1 MAVNLPTGFARTT
14 NNPIDQLF
22 LSNTLA
28 PYATVAAANTAI
40 LVGIRY
46 KGLFVNID
54 NGTGGSV
61 LYWYK
66 DGTTDG
72 NLVAFS
78 SGGGGTVTAVTATA
92 PISSSGGATP
102 NITITLASSVSN
114 GYLQGSDWTTFNNK
128 QNALSITNLTDVGTD
143 GITITNGTGAVIGAS
158 PVTLSQQAAS
168 AITNGYLTK
177 TDWAIFNGKGSGTIT
192 TVTGTTPI
200 SSSGGT
206 TPDISISQANASTSG
221 YLSNGDWTTF
231 NNKGNGTITSVS
243 ANAPISSSGGTTP
256 VISISQSSVSTSG
269 YLSATDFTTFNNKQA
284 ALNITTLA
292 AAGTDGISVTN
303 GAGAVIGTVSVEIA
317 QQQANG
323 TNNGYLSS
331 TDWAIFNGK
340 GTGTVTSVSGTTPI
354 VSSGGTTPSISIPQ
368 ATGVISGYLSSGDW
382 TTFTNKG
389 NGTITSLG
397 VSMPTAFSVANSPIT
412 TSGTIAITGAGVASQ
427 YVRGDGT
434 LANFPTSTGGGSSVS
449 YYLNGSVNQGTII
462 GNVYEQMSKTAIFGA
477 GTDFNINTNGYIAQF
492 ITDIGDPDAIEIPS
506 GNWNLEMYFSASS
519 SGGTPNFY
527 VELYKYDGA
536 AFTLIATNSATPESI
551 TGGTAIDLYTTS
563 LAVPL
568 TSLTINDRLAIRVY
582 VSNSGRI
589 ITLHTEDSHLCQI
602 ITTFSTGLTALNGL
616 TDQVQYLAVGTTGSD
631 FNILSSTNTH
641 TFNLPTASASIR
653 GALSSADWTMFNN
666 KGSGTITNV
675 TATTPISS
683 TGGTTPNISISL
695 ASSVANGYLSSTDWS
710 LFNNK
715 QATLSLTNLTDV
727 GLDGITITNGTSA
740 VIGTSPVT
748 IAQQVANASNN
759 GYLSKT
765 DWATF
770 NAKGSGTVTSVAGNA
785 PIAST
790 GGSTPTITISQ
801 SNATTDGY
809 LSSGDWTTFN
819 NKGSGTIT
827 SVTGSSPISSSG
839 GTTPNITIALAS
851 SVANGYLSST
861 DWATFNGKQNAL
873 SITNLTDVGTDGITI
888 TNGTGAVIGASP
900 VTLSQQVANATNNGY
915 LSSTD
920 WATFNSKGTGTV
932 TSVGGT
938 SPIVSSGGTTPSISI
953 PQATTSVSGYL
964 TSTDWTTFNNKGSGT
979 VTSVSGTTPIV
990 SSGGATPSI
999 SIPQATGSANGY
1011 LSSGDWTTF
1020 NGKGS
1025 SNFSG
1030 VSSTAPVSTD
1040 NTNPNSPII
1049 SMAQSNAT
1057 TNGYLSSGD
1066 WTTFNNK
1073 GSGTVTSVGGT
1084 TPIVSSGGATPTIS
1098 IPLATTSVSGYLSAT
1113 DWTNFNGKGVSNF
1126 VGVTSTSPVVTNN
1139 ASPNN
1144 PVISMPQAT
1153 ASADGFLSSGDWTT
1167 FNNKGSGTVTSVS
1180 GTTPI
1185 VSSGGAT
1192 PSISI
1197 PQATTSV
1204 NGYLSS
1210 GDWTTFNNKGTV
1222 TSIATGTGLTG
1233 GTITG
1238 SGTISFSTAAV
1249 GTWAATPSSANLA
1262 SAMTDETGTGSLVFG
1277 TSPTITTSLTVNG
1290 QTISGYNT
1298 TPLQGSIQDGV
1309 TSILGDLKT
1318 WTTDYYQ
1325 GDVLY
1330 SEVSAGTITFGQLCY
1345 RTNTGEWNLA
1355 DATTNAAASYY
1366 MLGICLKTTNGTGQA
1381 TSILTKGFVATTY
1394 ATEFKVGEPQYMSIT
1409 AGSMSKNAPTASGN
1423 IVRIIGNTFWTTVL
1437 QTNSKYILNFN
1448 PDNTWIELT

>member
-46 KGLFVNID
+46 LGLFVNIN
-54 NGTGGSV
+54 NGTGGSD

-66 DGTTDG
+66 DGTADV

-143 GITITNGTGAVIGAS
+143 GITITNGTASVIGTS
-158 PVTLSQQAAS
+158 PVTIAQQVANGTS
-168 AITNGYLTK
+168 NGYLSK
-177 TDWAIFNGKGSGTIT
+177 TDWNTFNGKGSSNFGGVTSTSPVNTDNTNPNNPVISMPQSDT
-192 TVTGTTPI
+192 T
-200 SSSGGT
+200 
-206 TPDISISQANASTSG
+206 TSG
-221 YLSNGDWTTF
+221 YLSSGDWTTF
-231 NNKGNGTITSVS
+231 NNKGNGTITSVG

-256 VISISQSSVSTSG
+256 TISISQSSAATSG
-269 YLSATDFTTFNNKQA
+269 YLSAGDWTTFNNKQA
-284 ALNITTLA
+284 ALNITSLA

-303 GAGAVIGTVSVEIA
+303 GAGAVIGTTAVDIA
-317 QQQANG
+317 QQAADG
-323 TNNGYLSS
+323 THNGYLTK
-331 TDWAIFNGK
+331 TDWNTFNSK
-340 GTGTVTSVSGTTPI
+340 GTGTVTSVGGTTPI

-368 ATGVISGYLSSGDW
+368 ATGSVNGYLSSGDW

-477 GTDFNINTNGYIAQF
+477 GTDFTINTNGYIAQF
-492 ITDIGDPDAIEIPS
+492 ITDIGDPDSIEIPS
-506 GNWNLEMYFSASS
+506 GNWNLELYFSANSNA
-519 SGGTPNFY
+519 GTPKFY
-527 VELYKYDGA
+527 VELYKYNGA
-536 AFTLIATNSATPESI
+536 AFTLIATNSATPENI

-568 TSLTINDRLAIRVY
+568 TSLTINDRLAVRIY
-582 VSNSGRI
+582 VINSGRT
-589 ITLHTEDSHLCQI
+589 ITLHTEDSHLAEI

-616 TDQVQYLAVGTTGSD
+616 TDQVQYLAVGTSGSD

-641 TFNLPTASASIR
+641 TFNLPTASASNR
-653 GALSSADWTMFNN
+653 GALSSSDWTMFNN

-683 TGGTTPNISISL
+683 TGGTTPNISITL
-695 ASSVANGYLSSTDWS
+695 ASSTSNGYLSSTDWS
-710 LFNNK
+710 TFDGK
-715 QATLSLTNLTDV
+715 QNALSITNLTDV
-727 GLDGITITNGTSA
+727 GTDGITITNGTGA
-740 VIGTSPVT
+740 VIGASPVTIVQQPADGTHNGYLTKTDWNTFNNKGTGTVTNVGGSAPIASTGGSTPTISISLASSTSNGYLSSGDWITFNNKGSGTITSVTGSSPISSSGGTTPNIAISQSSAITNGYLSSTDWSTFDGKQNALSITNLTDVGTDGITITNGTGSVIGASPVT
-748 IAQQVANASNN
+748 IAQQVANATSN

-770 NAKGSGTVTSVAGNA
+770 NSKGT
-785 PIAST
+785 
-790 GGSTPTITISQ
+790 
-801 SNATTDGY
+801 
-809 LSSGDWTTFN
+809 
-819 NKGSGTIT
+819 GTIT

-861 DWATFNGKQNAL
+861 DW
-873 SITNLTDVGTDGITI
+873 
-888 TNGTGAVIGASP
+888 
-900 VTLSQQVANATNNGY
+900 
-915 LSSTD
+915 
-920 WATFNSKGTGTV
+920 
-932 TSVGGT
+932 
-938 SPIVSSGGTTPSISI
+938 
-953 PQATTSVSGYL
+953 
-964 TSTDWTTFNNKGSGT
+964 TTFNNKGSGT
-979 VTSVSGTTPIV
+979 VTSVGGTTPIS
-990 SSGGATPSI
+990 SSGGATPTI
-999 SIPQATGSANGY
+999 SIAQATGATSGY
-1011 LSSGDWTTF
+1011 LTNTDWTTF
-1020 NGKGS
+1020 NNKGS

-1049 SMAQSNAT
+1049 SMAQASASA
-1057 TNGYLSSGD
+1057 NGYLSSGD

-1113 DWTNFNGKGVSNF
+1113 DWTTFNNKGSSNF

-1144 PVISMPQAT
+1144 PVISMPQAS
-1153 ASADGFLSSGDWTT
+1153 ASAD
-1167 FNNKGSGTVTSVS
+1167 
-1180 GTTPI
+1180 
-1185 VSSGGAT
+1185 
-1192 PSISI
+1192 
-1197 PQATTSV
+1197 
-1204 NGYLSS
+1204 GYLSS
-1210 GDWTTFNNKGTV
+1210 GNWTTFNNKGTV

-1290 QTISGYNT
+1290 KTISGYNT

-1309 TSILGDLKT
+1309 TSILGDLKA

-1325 GDVLY
+1325 GNVLY
-1330 SEVSAGTITFGQLCY
+1330 SEVSAATITFGQLCY
-1345 RTNTGEWNLA
+1345 RTNTGDWNLA
-1355 DATTNAAASYY
+1355 DATTNGVASYY
-1366 MLGICLKTTNGTGQA
+1366 MLGICLKTTTGASQA
-1381 TSILTKGFVATTY
+1381 TSILTKGFVETTY
-1394 ATEFKVGEPQYMSIT
+1394 CAGSKVGEPQYMSTT
-1409 AGSMSKNAPTASGN
+1409 AGSMTKTAPSSSGN
-1423 IVRIIGNTFWTTVL
+1423 VVRIIGNTFWTTAL

>member
-14 NNPIDQLF
+14 NNPIDQLY

-28 PYATVAAANTAI
+28 PYATVLAANTAI
-40 LVGIRY
+40 AVGIRY
-46 KGLFVNID
+46 LGLFVNID

-66 DGTTDG
+66 DGTADV

-78 SGGGGTVTAVTATA
+78 TGGGGTVTSVTASS

-102 NITITLASSVSN
+102 NLTITLASSVSN

-158 PVTLSQQAAS
+158 PVTLSQQAATS
-168 AITNGYLTK
+168 LTNGYLTK

-192 TVTGTTPI
+192 SVTGTTPI

-206 TPDISISQANASTSG
+206 TPDISISQATASTSG

-243 ANAPISSSGGTTP
+243 ANSPISSSGGTTP
-256 VISISQSSVSTSG
+256 IISISQSSVSTSG

-317 QQQANG
+317 QQQSNA
-323 TNNGYLSS
+323 TTNGYLSK

-340 GTGTVTSVSGTTPI
+340 GTGTVTSVAGTTPI

-368 ATGVISGYLSSGDW
+368 ATGSINGYLSSGDW

-477 GTDFNINTNGYIAQF
+477 GTDFTINTNGYIAQF

-506 GNWNLEMYFSASS
+506 GNWNLEFYFSASS

-536 AFTLIATNSATPESI
+536 AFTLIASNSATPESI

-589 ITLHTEDSHLCQI
+589 IKLHTEDSHLCQI

-616 TDQVQYLAVGTTGSD
+616 TDQVQYLAVGTGGVD
-631 FNILSSTNTH
+631 FNILSATDTH
-641 TFNLPTASASIR
+641 TFNLPTASASVR
-653 GALSSADWTMFNN
+653 GALSSSDWTMFNN
-666 KGSGTITNV
+666 KGSGTV
-675 TATTPISS
+675 TSVSATSPVSS

-695 ASSVANGYLSSTDWS
+695 ASSVANGYLSSTDWTI
-710 LFNNK
+710 FNNK

-727 GLDGITITNGTSA
+727 GIDGITITNGTSA

-765 DWATF
+765 DWAIF

-888 TNGTGAVIGASP
+888 TNGTGSVIGASP
-900 VTLSQQVANATNNGY
+900 VTIAQQVANATNNGY

-932 TSVGGT
+932 TSVSGT
-938 SPIVSSGGTTPSISI
+938 TPIVSSGGTTPSISI

-964 TSTDWTTFNNKGSGT
+964 SSTDWTTFNNKGSGT

-1040 NTNPNSPII
+1040 NTNPNSPVI

-1066 WTTFNNK
+1066 WTTFSNK
-1073 GSGTVTSVGGT
+1073 GNGTVTSVGGT
-1084 TPIVSSGGATPTIS
+1084 APIVSSGGATPSIS

-1153 ASADGFLSSGDWTT
+1153 ASADG
-1167 FNNKGSGTVTSVS
+1167 
-1180 GTTPI
+1180 
-1185 VSSGGAT
+1185 
-1192 PSISI
+1192 
-1197 PQATTSV
+1197 
-1204 NGYLSS
+1204 YLSS

-1222 TSIATGTGLTG
+1222 TSVATGTGLSG
-1233 GTITG
+1233 GTITS

-1290 QTISGYNT
+1290 KTISGYNT

-1309 TSILGDLKT
+1309 TSILGDLKA
-1318 WTTDYYQ
+1318 WTTEYYQ

-1330 SEVSAGTITFGQLCY
+1330 SEVSAATITFGQLCY

-1366 MLGICLKTTNGTGQA
+1366 MLGICLKTTTGTGQA
-1381 TSILTKGFVATTY
+1381 TSILIKGFVETTY
-1394 ATEFKVGEPQYMSIT
+1394 AAEFKIGEPQYMSTT
-1409 AGSMSKNAPTASGN
+1409 AGSMTKTAPTSSGN
-1423 IVRIIGNTFWTTVL
+1423 VVRIIGNTFWTTVVN
-1437 QTNSKYILNFN
+1437 TNGKYILNFN

>member
-28 PYATVAAANTAI
+28 PYADVTAANLAI
-40 LVGIRY
+40 AVGIRY
-46 KGLFVNID
+46 LGLFVNID

-66 DGTTDG
+66 DNTST
-72 NLVAFS
+72 LVPFS
-78 SGGGGTVTAVTATA
+78 SGGGGTVTSVTATS

-158 PVTLSQQAAS
+158 PVTLSQQAATS
-168 AITNGYLTK
+168 ITNGYLTK

-192 TVTGTTPI
+192 SVTGTTPI

-256 VISISQSSVSTSG
+256 IISISQSSVSTSG

-317 QQQANG
+317 QQQSNA
-323 TNNGYLSS
+323 TTNGYLSK

-368 ATGVISGYLSSGDW
+368 ATGSINGYLSSGDW

-477 GTDFNINTNGYIAQF
+477 GTDFTINTNGYIAQF
-492 ITDIGDPDAIEIPS
+492 ITDIGDPDSIEIPS

-616 TDQVQYLAVGTTGSD
+616 TDQVQYLAVGTAGVD
-631 FNILSSTNTH
+631 FNILSATDTH
-641 TFNLPTASASIR
+641 TFNLPTASASNR
-653 GALSSADWTMFNN
+653 GALSSGDWTTFNN

-675 TATTPISS
+675 TATSPISS

-695 ASSVANGYLSSTDWS
+695 ASSVANGYLSSTDWT

-715 QATLSLTNLTDV
+715 QATLSLTNLTDT
-727 GLDGITITNGTSA
+727 GTDGITITNGTGA

-748 IAQQVANASNN
+748 LSQQVANASNN

-765 DWATF
+765 DWAIF

-790 GGSTPTITISQ
+790 GGTTPTITISQ

-809 LSSGDWTTFN
+809 LSSGDWATFN

-839 GTTPNITIALAS
+839 GTTPNIAISQS
-851 SVANGYLSST
+851 SAIANGYLSST
-861 DWATFNGKQNAL
+861 DWATFDGKQNAL

-1020 NGKGS
+1020 NGKGT

-1040 NTNPNSPII
+1040 NTNPNSPVI
-1049 SMAQSNAT
+1049 SMPQAT
-1057 TNGYLSSGD
+1057 ASADGFLSSGD

-1113 DWTNFNGKGVSNF
+1113 DWTTFNGKGVSNF

-1167 FNNKGSGTVTSVS
+1167 FNNKG
-1180 GTTPI
+1180 
-1185 VSSGGAT
+1185 
-1192 PSISI
+1192 
-1197 PQATTSV
+1197 
-1204 NGYLSS
+1204 
-1210 GDWTTFNNKGTV
+1210 TV

-1262 SAMTDETGTGSLVFG
+1262 AAMTDETGTGSLVFG
-1277 TSPTITTSLTVNG
+1277 TSPTITTSLIVNG
-1290 QTISGYNT
+1290 KTISGYNT
-1298 TPLQGSIQDGV
+1298 TSLQGSIQDGV

-1330 SEVSAGTITFGQLCY
+1330 SENSAATITFGQLCY
-1345 RTNTGEWNLA
+1345 RTNTGDWDLA

-1366 MLGICLKTTNGTGQA
+1366 MLGICLKTTNGIGQA
-1381 TSILTKGFVATTY
+1381 TSILIKGFVATTY

-1437 QTNSKYILNFN
+1437 QTNGKYILNFN

>member
-14 NNPIDQLF
+14 NNPIDQLY

-28 PYATVAAANTAI
+28 PYATVSAANTAI
-40 LVGIRY
+40 AIGIRY
-46 KGLFVNID
+46 LGLFVNID
-54 NGTGGSV
+54 NGTGGSD

-66 DGTTDG
+66 DGTADV

-78 SGGGGTVTAVTATA
+78 TGGGGTVTSVTASS

-102 NITITLASSVSN
+102 NITITLATSTSN

-128 QNALSITNLTDVGTD
+128 QNALNITNLTDVGTD
-143 GITITNGTGAVIGAS
+143 GITITNGTGAVIGTS
-158 PVTLSQQAAS
+158 PVTIAQQVANGTS
-168 AITNGYLTK
+168 NGYLSK
-177 TDWAIFNGKGSGTIT
+177 TDWNTFNGKGSSNFGGVTSTSPVNTDNTNPNNPVISMPQSDT
-192 TVTGTTPI
+192 T
-200 SSSGGT
+200 
-206 TPDISISQANASTSG
+206 TSG
-221 YLSNGDWTTF
+221 YLSSGDWTTF
-231 NNKGNGTITSVS
+231 NNKGNGTITSVG

-256 VISISQSSVSTSG
+256 TISISQSSAATSG
-269 YLSATDFTTFNNKQA
+269 YLSAGDWTTFNNKQA
-284 ALNITTLA
+284 ALNITSLA

-303 GAGAVIGTVSVEIA
+303 GAGAVIGTTAVDIA
-317 QQQANG
+317 QQAADG
-323 TNNGYLSS
+323 THNGYLTK
-331 TDWAIFNGK
+331 TDWNTFNSK

-354 VSSGGTTPSISIPQ
+354 VSSGGTTPIISIPQ
-368 ATGVISGYLSSGDW
+368 ATGSVNGFLSSGDW

-389 NGTITSLG
+389 NGTVTSVG
-397 VSMPTAFSVANSPIT
+397 VSVPSAFTVGSTSPIT

-427 YVRGDGT
+427 YIRGDGS

-449 YYLNGSVNQGTII
+449 YYLNGSVNQGTIL
-462 GNVYEQMSKTAIFGA
+462 GNVYEQMSRTAIFGA
-477 GTDFNINTNGYIAQF
+477 GTDFSINTNGYIAQF

-506 GNWNLEMYFSASS
+506 GNWNLEFYFSASS
-519 SGGTPNFY
+519 SGGSPSFY

-536 AFTLIATNSATPESI
+536 TFTLIATNSTSPESI
-551 TGGTAIDLYTTS
+551 TGGTNIDAYFTS
-563 LAVPL
+563 IGVPL
-568 TSLTINDRLAIRVY
+568 TSLTVNDRLAVRIY
-582 VSNSGRI
+582 VANSGRT
-589 ITLHTEDSHLCQI
+589 ITLHTEDNHLCQV

-616 TDQVQYLAVGTTGSD
+616 TDQVQYLSVGTAGVD
-631 FNILSSTNTH
+631 FNILSATDTH
-641 TFNLPTASASIR
+641 TFNLPTASASVR
-653 GALSSADWTMFNN
+653 GALSSSDWTMFNN
-666 KGSGTITNV
+666 KGSGTV
-675 TATTPISS
+675 TSVSATSPVSS

-695 ASSVANGYLSSTDWS
+695 ASSVANGYLSSTDWTI
-710 LFNNK
+710 FNNK

-727 GLDGITITNGTSA
+727 GIDGITITNGTSA
-740 VIGTSPVT
+740 VVGTSPVT

-765 DWATF
+765 DWAIF

-839 GTTPNITIALAS
+839 GTTPNIAISQS
-851 SVANGYLSST
+851 SAIANGYLSST
-861 DWATFNGKQNAL
+861 DWATFDGKQNAL

-900 VTLSQQVANATNNGY
+900 VTLSQQQANATNNGY
-915 LSSTD
+915 LSKTD

-932 TSVGGT
+932 TSVSGT
-938 SPIVSSGGTTPSISI
+938 TPIVSSGGTTPSISI

-964 TSTDWTTFNNKGSGT
+964 SSTDWTTFNNKGSGT

-1040 NTNPNSPII
+1040 NTNPNSPVI

-1066 WTTFNNK
+1066 WTTFSNK
-1073 GSGTVTSVGGT
+1073 GNGTVTSVGGT
-1084 TPIVSSGGATPTIS
+1084 APIVSSGGATPSIS

-1113 DWTNFNGKGVSNF
+1113 DWTTFNGKGVSNF

-1144 PVISMPQAT
+1144 PVISMPQA
-1153 ASADGFLSSGDWTT
+1153 
-1167 FNNKGSGTVTSVS
+1167 SGTVD
-1180 GTTPI
+1180 
-1185 VSSGGAT
+1185 
-1192 PSISI
+1192 
-1197 PQATTSV
+1197 
-1204 NGYLSS
+1204 GYLSS
-1210 GDWTTFNNKGTV
+1210 GNWTTFNNKGTV

-1290 QTISGYNT
+1290 KTISGYNT

-1309 TSILGDLKT
+1309 TSILGDLKA

-1330 SEVSAGTITFGQLCY
+1330 SEVSAATITFGQLCY
-1345 RTNTGEWNLA
+1345 RSNTGEWNLA

-1366 MLGICLKTTNGTGQA
+1366 MLGICLKTTTGASQA

-1394 ATEFKVGEPQYMSIT
+1394 AAEFKVGEPQYMSTT
-1409 AGSMSKNAPTASGN
+1409 AGSMTKTAPTSSGN
-1423 IVRIIGNTFWTTVL
+1423 VVRIIGNTFWTTVL
-1437 QTNSKYILNFN
+1437 QNNGKYILNFN

>member
-28 PYATVAAANTAI
+28 PYATVLAANTAI

-143 GITITNGTGAVIGAS
+143 GITITNGTGAVIGTS
-158 PVTLSQQAAS
+158 PVTLSQQAATS
-168 AITNGYLTK
+168 ITNGYLTK

-192 TVTGTTPI
+192 SVTGTTPI

-206 TPDISISQANASTSG
+206 TPDISISQATASTSG

-243 ANAPISSSGGTTP
+243 ANSPISSSGGTTP
-256 VISISQSSVSTSG
+256 IISISQSSVSTSG

-317 QQQANG
+317 QQQSNA
-323 TNNGYLSS
+323 TTNGYLSK

-340 GTGTVTSVSGTTPI
+340 GSGTVTSVSGTTPI

-477 GTDFNINTNGYIAQF
+477 GTDFTINTNGYIAQF

-506 GNWNLEMYFSASS
+506 GNWNLELYFSASS
-519 SGGTPNFY
+519 SGGTPSFY

-536 AFTLIATNSATPESI
+536 SFTLIATSSATPESI

-589 ITLHTEDSHLCQI
+589 IKLHTEDSHLAQI

-616 TDQVQYLAVGTTGSD
+616 TDQVQYLAVGTSGSD
-631 FNILSSTNTH
+631 FNILSATNTH
-641 TFNLPTASASIR
+641 TFNLPTANASKR

-695 ASSVANGYLSSTDWS
+695 ASSVANGYLSSTDWT

-715 QATLSLTNLTDV
+715 QATLSLTNLTDI
-727 GLDGITITNGTSA
+727 GTDGITITNGTSA
-740 VIGTSPVT
+740 VVGTSPVT

-765 DWATF
+765 DWAIF

-790 GGSTPTITISQ
+790 GGTTPTITISQ

-839 GTTPNITIALAS
+839 GTTPNIAITQS
-851 SVANGYLSST
+851 SAIANGYLSST
-861 DWATFNGKQNAL
+861 DWATFDGKQNAL

-900 VTLSQQVANATNNGY
+900 VTLSQQVANATSNGY
-915 LSSTD
+915 LSKTD

-979 VTSVSGTTPIV
+979 VTSVSGTTPIL

-999 SIPQATGSANGY
+999 SIPKATGSANGY
-1011 LSSGDWTTF
+1011 LSSADFTTF
-1020 NGKGS
+1020 NNKGS

-1049 SMAQSNAT
+1049 SMAQSSVSAD
-1057 TNGYLSSGD
+1057 GYLSSID
-1066 WTTFNNK
+1066 WNIFNNK

-1084 TPIVSSGGATPTIS
+1084 APIVSSGGATPSIS

-1153 ASADGFLSSGDWTT
+1153 ASADG
-1167 FNNKGSGTVTSVS
+1167 
-1180 GTTPI
+1180 
-1185 VSSGGAT
+1185 
-1192 PSISI
+1192 
-1197 PQATTSV
+1197 
-1204 NGYLSS
+1204 YLSS
-1210 GDWTTFNNKGTV
+1210 GNWTTFNNKGTV
-1222 TSIATGTGLTG
+1222 TSVATGTGLTG

-1249 GTWAATPSSANLA
+1249 GTWAATPNSANLA
-1262 SAMTDETGTGSLVFG
+1262 LAMTDETGTGSLVFG
-1277 TSPTITTSLTVNG
+1277 TSPTITTLLTVNG

-1330 SEVSAGTITFGQLCY
+1330 SEVSAATITFGQLCY

-1366 MLGICLKTTNGTGQA
+1366 MLGICLKTTTGTGQA

-1394 ATEFKVGEPQYMSIT
+1394 AAEFKVGEPQYMSTT
-1409 AGSMSKNAPTASGN
+1409 AGSMTKSAPTSSGN
-1423 IVRIIGNTFWTTVL
+1423 VVRIIGNTFWTTVL
-1437 QTNSKYILNFN
+1437 QTNGKYILNFN